1 MNYAELFSL
10 EGKYALITGGT
21 GGLGGEI
28 ARAFIASGARVAVCG
43 NHPERADS
51 ECLAVKCNICD
62 EDSVND
68 MMNTIA
74 HEFGTLD
81 VLVNCAGKNIL
92 RPAEDYDTSSFLDVM
107 NLNINALHIVTREAG
122 KRFMIP
128 KKAGKIVNLSSVKS
142 IIGTDKDYI
151 AYCTS
156 KGALNMYTK
165 QLACEWGKYN
175 INVNAIAP
183 TFVRTAINSFQLDNP
198 DFYNALVNRIPLGR
212 IGQKQDIAAAAIF
225 LCSEASSFITGQILC
240 VDGGLTAKQ

>member
-1 MNYAELFSL
+1 MNYSELFSL
-10 EGKYALITGGT
+10 KGKFALITGGT

-28 ARAFIASGARVAVCG
+28 ARAFLEAGARVAVCG
-43 NHPERADS
+43 NHPEKA
-51 ECLAVKCNICD
+51 EAQCTAIKCNICD
-62 EDSVND
+62 EESVNN
-68 MMNTIA
+68 MMNAIA
-74 HEFGTLD
+74 QEFGTLD
-81 VLVNCAGKNIL
+81 ILVNCAGKNIL
-92 RPAEDYDTSSFLDVM
+92 KPAEDYDTEAFLDVM
-107 NLNINALHIVTREAG
+107 NLNITALHVVTREAG

-128 KKAGKIVNLSSVKS
+128 KRAGKILSLSSVKS

-198 DFYNALVNRIPLGR
+198 EFYNSLVNRIPLGR
-212 IGQKQDIAAAAIF
+212 IGSKQDIAASAIF
-225 LCSEASSFITGQILC
+225 LCSEASSFITGQVLC

>member
-1 MNYAELFSL
+1 MKYAELFSL

-28 ARAFIASGARVAVCG
+28 ARAFMNSGARVAVCG
-43 NHPERADS
+43 THPERADS

-62 EDSVND
+62 EDSVNS
-68 MMNTIA
+68 MMNVIA
-74 HEFGTLD
+74 QEFGTLD
-81 VLVNCAGKNIL
+81 ILVNCAGKNIL
-92 RPAEDYDTSSFLDVM
+92 MPAEDYDTSSFLDVM

-128 KKAGKIVNLSSVKS
+128 KRAGKIVNLSSVKS

-198 DFYNALVNRIPLGR
+198 EFYNTLVNRIPLGR
-212 IGQKQDIAAAAIF
+212 IGQKQDIASAAIF
-225 LCSEASSFITGQILC
+225 LCSDAASFITGQILC